1 MIKISTL
8 VSTILNVVGI
18 ILIIIS
24 TVIII
29 KNSKKEQR
37 MYEEIST
44 IHDDVKYYYGSLE
57 KIIDNFDELV
67 EESINKMEEIQ
78 HKSKTITGDKANK
91 NKDRHILKDIY
102 IPKQAFNDN
111 IQASPKTEAYE
122 KVYELKKLG
131 LSNKEIAQK
140 LKIGIREVE
149 IIINMM
155 EKI

>member
-1 MIKISTL
+1 
-8 VSTILNVVGI
+8 
-18 ILIIIS
+18 
-24 TVIII
+24 
-29 KNSKKEQR
+29 